1 MKKKFL
7 MAAAILS
14 VSAVVAG
21 CTNNDVPAEP
31 QNVVEEP
38 QDQQEEPTEETEAT
52 EETGDSAEEASGV
65 DVIAGIWYETDVLD
79 SRTLTVN
86 NDGSYELA
94 YRGGGAAYGTVSVE
108 TDDNGAVK
116 YCFYEED
123 GTLWATFNCN
133 ERASDLYSEDDG
145 GIHFVGSEFIDENED
160 SFDTLNDYED
170 AEFLHETS
178 EGVEAAFYE
187 GFWSCDRCAI
197 TIVAAE
203 NDEYNVYIAWGSSAY
218 ETSEWQYTCTYDEYT
233 ATLVCDGTGIME
245 DVVYGDDGAEE
256 RTEVY
261 TDGTAAFIMREGTLT
276 WLDQKE
282 KAGDGMVFMQQ

>member
-21 CTNNDVPAEP
+21 CTSNTAPGEP
-31 QNVVEEP
+31 QNAVEEP
-38 QDQQEEPTEETEAT
+38 QEPTEEPEAT
-52 EETGDSAEEASGV
+52 AEADETKDEASLLAA
-65 DVIAGIWYETDVLD
+65 IAGTWYETEVLD
-79 SRTLTVN
+79 SRTLTISD
-86 NDGSYELA
+86 DGSYELA
-94 YRGGGAAYGTVSVE
+94 YRGGGSAFGTISVE
-108 TDDNGAVK
+108 FEDNGDGTSIYK
-116 YCFYEED
+116 YAFYESD

-178 EGVEAAFYE
+178 EGVEASFYE
-187 GFWSCDRCAI
+187 GFWTCDRCAI
-197 TIVAAE
+197 TIVDGG
-203 NDEYNVYIAWGSSAY
+203 NGEYNVYIAWGSSAY

-245 DVVYGDDGAEE
+245 NVVYGDDGTED

-276 WLDQKE
+276 WLDQTNH
-282 KAGDGMVFMQQ
+282 AGYGMVFMQ

>member
-65 DVIAGIWYETDVLD
+65 DVIAGTWYETDVLD

-123 GTLWATFNCN
+123 GTLWAAFDCN
-133 ERASDLYSEDDG
+133 ERVSDLYSEDDG
-145 GIHFVGSEFIDENED
+145 GLHFVGSEYVDENED
-160 SFDTLNDYED
+160 SFDTLNDFED

-178 EGVEAAFYE
+178 EGVDAEAYE
-187 GFWSCDRCAI
+187 GMWACDRCSI
-197 TIVAAE
+197 TIEDAG
-203 NDEYNVYIAWGSSAY
+203 NGEYSVYITWANSA
-218 ETSEWQYTCTYDEYT
+218 EECAEWLYTCTYDEYT
-233 ATLVCDGTGIME
+233 ATLVCDGTGTLSN
-245 DVVYGDDGAEE
+245 VVYKDDG
-256 RTEVY
+256 TEDYTDVY

-276 WLDQKE
+276 WLDMKE
-282 KAGDGMVFMQQ
+282 NAGDGMVFMP